1 MDKHK
6 YWLKFYKDFLKSPQ
20 MKVIRKMPN
29 GAEYILLYM
38 ALMLES
44 IESVGH
50 LRFSD
55 SVPYNN
61 DMLSSV
67 TDTNIDIVRTGM
79 KLFEELGMI
88 QILPDKTI
96 FLPDV
101 PKLTGKECDSASRV
115 RKYRLKQKENLEMLQ
130 CNVDVT
136 KCNSDVTKCN
146 DNIEEEKEKE
156 IDSREDIDIDI
167 DIEKD
172 IDNSLLLLLEKNYAR
187 TITSLETDEVMRLQ
201 NKYPKELIIRAIEIS
216 VINNAKK
223 LSYVNG
229 ILKNWESEGIKS
241 LKDIR
246 ERNKDD
252 PSIDIPE
259 DVFNYDWLNNREGV
273 D

>member
-1 MDKHK
+1 MGKNK

-20 MKVIRKMPN
+20 MKVIRKMSN
-29 GAEYILLYM
+29 GTDYLLLYIS
-38 ALMLES
+38 LMLES
-44 IESVGH
+44 IESAGH
-50 LRFSD
+50 LRFTD
-55 SVPYNN
+55 TIPYN
-61 DMLSSV
+61 DEMLASI
-67 TDTNIDIVRTGM
+67 TDTNIDIVRSAM
-79 KLFEELGMI
+79 QIFQQLGMV
-88 QILPDKTI
+88 QILEDDTI
-96 FLPDV
+96 FLPEV
-101 PKLTGKECDSASRV
+101 PKLTGKEAESTSRV
-115 RKYRLKQKENLEMLQ
+115 REWRLKHKENLKLLQ
-130 CNVDVT
+130 CNADVT
-136 KCNSDVTKCN
+136 ECNNDVTKCN
-146 DNIEEEKEKE
+146 DNIEEEKE
-156 IDSREDIDIDI
+156 IDSREDI

-187 TITSLETDEVMRLQ
+187 TITSLEADEVMRLQ

-252 PSIDIPE
+252 PGTDIPE

>member
-29 GAEYILLYM
+29 GTDYLLLYIS
-38 ALMLES
+38 LMLES
-44 IESVGH
+44 IETVGH
-50 LRFSD
+50 LRFTD
-55 SVPYNN
+55 TIPYN
-61 DMLSSV
+61 DEMLASI
-67 TDTNIDIVRTGM
+67 TDTNVDIVRSAM
-79 KLFEELGMI
+79 QIFQQLGMV
-88 QILPDKTI
+88 QILEDNTI
-96 FLPDV
+96 FLPEV

-130 CNVDVT
+130 CNADVT

-146 DNIEEEKEKE
+146 DNIEEEKEIE
-156 IDSREDIDIDI
+156 IDSREDI

-187 TITSLETDEVMRLQ
+187 TITSLEVDEVKRLQ

-223 LSYVNG
+223 LSYVNA

-252 PSIDIPE
+252 PGTDIPE

>member
-61 DMLSSV
+61 DMLASI

-130 CNVDVT
+130 CNANVT
-136 KCNSDVTKCN
+136 ECNSDVTKCN
-146 DNIEEEKEKE
+146 DNIEKEKE
-156 IDSREDIDIDI
+156 IDIDSRE
-167 DIEKD
+167 D

>member
-55 SVPYNN
+55 NVPYNN
-61 DMLSSV
+61 DMLASV

-115 RKYRLKQKENLEMLQ
+115 RKYRLRQKENLEMLQ

-146 DNIEEEKEKE
+146 DNIEEEK
-156 IDSREDIDIDI
+156 DI

-187 TITSLETDEVMRLQ
+187 TITSLEVDEVKRLQ
-201 NKYPKELIIRAIEIS
+201 NKYPKDLIIRAIEIS

-252 PSIDIPE
+252 PGVDIPE
-259 DVFNYDWLNNREGV
+259 EVLNYDWINNREGV

>member
-29 GAEYILLYM
+29 GTDYLLLYIS
-38 ALMLES
+38 LMLES
-44 IESVGH
+44 IETVGH
-50 LRFSD
+50 LRFTD
-55 SVPYNN
+55 TIPYN
-61 DMLSSV
+61 DEMLASI
-67 TDTNIDIVRTGM
+67 TDTNVDIVRSAM
-79 KLFEELGMI
+79 QIFQQLGMV
-88 QILPDKTI
+88 QILEDNTI
-96 FLPDV
+96 FLPEV

-130 CNVDVT
+130 CNADVT

-146 DNIEEEKEKE
+146 DNIEEEKEIE
-156 IDSREDIDIDI
+156 IDSREDI

-187 TITSLETDEVMRLQ
+187 TITSLEVDEVKRLQ

-252 PSIDIPE
+252 PGTDIPE

>member
-29 GAEYILLYM
+29 GTDYLLLYIS
-38 ALMLES
+38 LMLES
-44 IESVGH
+44 IETVGH
-50 LRFSD
+50 LRFTD
-55 SVPYNN
+55 TIPYN
-61 DMLSSV
+61 DEMLASI
-67 TDTNIDIVRTGM
+67 TDTNVDIVRSAM
-79 KLFEELGMI
+79 QIFQQLGLV
-88 QILPDKTI
+88 QILEDNTI
-96 FLPDV
+96 FLPEV

-130 CNVDVT
+130 CNANVT
-136 KCNSDVTKCN
+136 ECNSDVTKCN

-156 IDSREDIDIDI
+156 IDSREDIDI
-167 DIEKD
+167 EKD

-187 TITSLETDEVMRLQ
+187 TITSLEVDEVKRLQ
-201 NKYPKELIIRAIEIS
+201 NKYPKDLIIRAIEIS

-252 PSIDIPE
+252 PGVDIPE
-259 DVFNYDWLNNREGV
+259 EVLNYDWINNREGV

>member
-50 LRFSD
+50 LRLND

-61 DMLSSV
+61 DMLASI

-115 RKYRLKQKENLEMLQ
+115 RKYRLKQKENLELLQ
-130 CNVDVT
+130 CNANVT
-136 KCNSDVTKCN
+136 ECNSDVTKCN
-146 DNIEEEKEKE
+146 DNIEKEKE
-156 IDSREDIDIDI
+156 IDNREDI

-187 TITSLETDEVMRLQ
+187 TITSLEVDEVKRLQ

-223 LSYVNG
+223 LSYVNA

>member
-1 MDKHK
+1 MDKNK

-29 GAEYILLYM
+29 GTDYLILYIS
-38 ALMLES
+38 LMLES
-44 IESVGH
+44 VETVGH
-50 LRFSD
+50 LRLNETI
-55 SVPYNN
+55 PYND
-61 DMLSSV
+61 DMIASI
-67 TDTNIDIVRTGM
+67 TDTNIDVVRTGM

-96 FLPDV
+96 FLPEV
-101 PKLTGKECDSASRV
+101 PGLTGKESESAERV
-115 RKYRLKQKENLEMLQ
+115 RKYRLKQKEKLKMLQ

-136 KCNSDVTKCN
+136 TCNDDVQKCN
-146 DNIEEEKEKE
+146 DNIEKE
-156 IDSREDIDIDI
+156 IEIDNREDIDI
-167 DIEKD
+167 EKN

-187 TITSLETDEVMRLQ
+187 TITNLEVDEIKKLQ
-201 NKYPKELIIRAIEIS
+201 NKYPEELIIRAIEIS

-241 LKDIR
+241 LNDIR

-252 PSIDIPE
+252 PGIPE
-259 DVFNYDWLNNREGV
+259 EILNYDWLNCKKGV

>member
-29 GAEYILLYM
+29 GTDYLLLYIS
-38 ALMLES
+38 LMLES
-44 IESVGH
+44 IETVGH
-50 LRFSD
+50 LRFTD
-55 SVPYNN
+55 TIPYN
-61 DMLSSV
+61 DEMLASI
-67 TDTNIDIVRTGM
+67 TDTNVDIVRSAM
-79 KLFEELGMI
+79 QIFQQLGMV
-88 QILPDKTI
+88 QILEDNTI
-96 FLPDV
+96 FLPEV

-130 CNVDVT
+130 CNADVT

-146 DNIEEEKEKE
+146 DNIEEEKEIE
-156 IDSREDIDIDI
+156 IDSREDI

-187 TITSLETDEVMRLQ
+187 TITSLEADEVMRLQ

-252 PSIDIPE
+252 PGVDIPE
-259 DVFNYDWLNNREGV
+259 EVLNYDWINNREGV

>member
-29 GAEYILLYM
+29 GTEYILLYM

-61 DMLSSV
+61 DMLASI

-130 CNVDVT
+130 CNANVT
-136 KCNSDVTKCN
+136 ECNSDVTKCN
-146 DNIEEEKEKE
+146 DNIEKEKE
-156 IDSREDIDIDI
+156 IDIDSRE
-167 DIEKD
+167 D

>member
-29 GAEYILLYM
+29 GTDYLLLYIS
-38 ALMLES
+38 LMLES
-44 IESVGH
+44 IETVGH
-50 LRFSD
+50 LRFTD
-55 SVPYNN
+55 TIPYN
-61 DMLSSV
+61 DEMLASI
-67 TDTNIDIVRTGM
+67 TDTNVDIVRSAM
-79 KLFEELGMI
+79 QIFQQLGMV
-88 QILPDKTI
+88 QILEDNTI
-96 FLPDV
+96 FLPEV

-130 CNVDVT
+130 CNADVT

-146 DNIEEEKEKE
+146 DNIEEEKEIE
-156 IDSREDIDIDI
+156 IDSREDI

-187 TITSLETDEVMRLQ
+187 TITSLEADEIERLQ

-252 PSIDIPE
+252 PGVDIPE
-259 DVFNYDWLNNREGV
+259 EVLNYDWINNREGV

>member
-1 MDKHK
+1 MDKNK

-29 GAEYILLYM
+29 GTDYLILYIS
-38 ALMLES
+38 LMLES
-44 IESVGH
+44 VETVGH
-50 LRFSD
+50 LRLNETI
-55 SVPYNN
+55 PYND
-61 DMLSSV
+61 DMIASI
-67 TDTNIDIVRTGM
+67 TDTNIDVVRTGM

-96 FLPDV
+96 FLPEV
-101 PKLTGKECDSASRV
+101 PGLTGKESESAERV
-115 RKYRLKQKENLEMLQ
+115 RKYRLKQKEKLKMLQ

-136 KCNSDVTKCN
+136 TCNNDVQKCN
-146 DNIEEEKEKE
+146 DNIEKE
-156 IDSREDIDIDI
+156 IEIDNREDI

-187 TITSLETDEVMRLQ
+187 TITSLEADEIERLQ

-241 LKDIR
+241 LNDIR

-252 PSIDIPE
+252 PGIDIPE
-259 DVFNYDWLNNREGV
+259 EILNYDWLNCKEGV

>member
-50 LRFSD
+50 LRLND

-61 DMLSSV
+61 DMLASI

-115 RKYRLKQKENLEMLQ
+115 RKYRLKQKENLELLQ
-130 CNVDVT
+130 CNANVT
-136 KCNSDVTKCN
+136 ECNSDVTKCN
-146 DNIEEEKEKE
+146 DNIEEEKE
-156 IDSREDIDIDI
+156 IDSREDI

-252 PSIDIPE
+252 PSTDIPE

>member
-29 GAEYILLYM
+29 GTDYLLLYIS
-38 ALMLES
+38 LMLES
-44 IESVGH
+44 IETVGH
-50 LRFSD
+50 LRFTD
-55 SVPYNN
+55 TIPYN
-61 DMLSSV
+61 DEMLASI
-67 TDTNIDIVRTGM
+67 TDTNVDIVRSAM
-79 KLFEELGMI
+79 QIFQQLGMV
-88 QILPDKTI
+88 QILEDNTI
-96 FLPDV
+96 FLPEV

-130 CNVDVT
+130 CNADVT

-146 DNIEEEKEKE
+146 DNIEEEKEIE
-156 IDSREDIDIDI
+156 IDSREDI

-252 PSIDIPE
+252 PSTDIPE

>member
-1 MDKHK
+1 MGKNK

-20 MKVIRKMPN
+20 MKVIRKMSN
-29 GAEYILLYM
+29 GTDYLLLYIS
-38 ALMLES
+38 LMLES
-44 IESVGH
+44 IESAGH
-50 LRFSD
+50 LRFTD
-55 SVPYNN
+55 TIPYN
-61 DMLSSV
+61 DEMLASI
-67 TDTNIDIVRTGM
+67 TDTNIDIVRSAM
-79 KLFEELGMI
+79 QIFQQLGMV
-88 QILPDKTI
+88 QILEDDTI
-96 FLPDV
+96 FLPEV
-101 PKLTGKECDSASRV
+101 PKLTGKEAESTSRV
-115 RKYRLKQKENLEMLQ
+115 REWRLKHKENLKLLQ
-130 CNVDVT
+130 CNADVT
-136 KCNSDVTKCN
+136 ECNNGVTKCN
-146 DNIEEEKEKE
+146 DNIEEEKE
-156 IDSREDIDIDI
+156 IDNREDIDI
-167 DIEKD
+167 EKN

-187 TITSLETDEVMRLQ
+187 TITSLEADEIERLQ

-252 PSIDIPE
+252 PGTDIPE

>member
-29 GAEYILLYM
+29 GTDYLLLYIS
-38 ALMLES
+38 LMLES
-44 IESVGH
+44 IETVGH
-50 LRFSD
+50 LRFTD
-55 SVPYNN
+55 TIPYN
-61 DMLSSV
+61 DEMLASI
-67 TDTNIDIVRTGM
+67 TDTNVDIVRSAM
-79 KLFEELGMI
+79 QIFQQLGMV
-88 QILPDKTI
+88 QILEDNTI
-96 FLPDV
+96 FLPEV

-130 CNVDVT
+130 CNADVT
-136 KCNSDVTKCN
+136 ECNNDVTKCN
-146 DNIEEEKEKE
+146 DNIEKEKEKE
-156 IDSREDIDIDI
+156 IDIDIDI
-167 DIEKD
+167 DSRED

-187 TITSLETDEVMRLQ
+187 TITSLEADEVMRLQ

-252 PSIDIPE
+252 PGTDIPE

>member
-29 GAEYILLYM
+29 GTDYLLLYIS
-38 ALMLES
+38 LMLES
-44 IESVGH
+44 IETVGH
-50 LRFSD
+50 LRFTD
-55 SVPYNN
+55 TIPYN
-61 DMLSSV
+61 DEMLASI
-67 TDTNIDIVRTGM
+67 TDTNVDIVRSAM
-79 KLFEELGMI
+79 QIFQQLGMV
-88 QILPDKTI
+88 QILEDNTI
-96 FLPDV
+96 FLPEV

-130 CNVDVT
+130 CNADVT

-146 DNIEEEKEKE
+146 DNIEEEKEIE
-156 IDSREDIDIDI
+156 IDSREDI

-187 TITSLETDEVMRLQ
+187 TITSLEVDEVKRLQ
-201 NKYPKELIIRAIEIS
+201 NKYPKDLIIRAIEIS

-252 PSIDIPE
+252 PGVDIPE
-259 DVFNYDWLNNREGV
+259 EVLNYDWINNREGV

>member
-20 MKVIRKMPN
+20 IKVIRKMTN
-29 GAEYILLYM
+29 GTDYLLLYIS
-38 ALMLES
+38 LMLES
-44 IESVGH
+44 IETVGH
-50 LRFSD
+50 LRFTD
-55 SVPYNN
+55 TIPYND
-61 DMLSSV
+61 DMLASI
-67 TDTNIDIVRTGM
+67 TDTNVDIVRSAM
-79 KLFEELGMI
+79 KIFQQLGMV
-88 QILPDKTI
+88 QILEDDTI
-96 FLPDV
+96 FLPEV

-130 CNVDVT
+130 CNADVT
-136 KCNSDVTKCN
+136 ECNSDVTKCN
-146 DNIEEEKEKE
+146 DNIEKEKE
-156 IDSREDIDIDI
+156 IDIESREDI

-187 TITSLETDEVMRLQ
+187 TITSLEADEIERLQ
-201 NKYPKELIIRAIEIS
+201 NKYPKELIVRAIEIS

-223 LSYVNG
+223 LSYVKG

-241 LKDIR
+241 LNDIR

-252 PSIDIPE
+252 PGVDIPE
-259 DVFNYDWLNNREGV
+259 DVFNYDWLNSEEGV

>member
-29 GAEYILLYM
+29 GTDYLLLYIS
-38 ALMLES
+38 LMLES
-44 IESVGH
+44 IETVGH
-50 LRFSD
+50 LRFTD
-55 SVPYNN
+55 TIPYN
-61 DMLSSV
+61 DEMLASI
-67 TDTNIDIVRTGM
+67 TDTNVDIVRSAM
-79 KLFEELGMI
+79 QIFQQLGMV
-88 QILPDKTI
+88 QILEDNTI
-96 FLPDV
+96 FLPEV

-130 CNVDVT
+130 CNADVT

-146 DNIEEEKEKE
+146 DNIEEEKEIE
-156 IDSREDIDIDI
+156 IDSREDI

-252 PSIDIPE
+252 PGTDIPE

>member
-55 SVPYNN
+55 NVPYNN
-61 DMLSSV
+61 DMLASV

-115 RKYRLKQKENLEMLQ
+115 RKYRLKQKEKLEMLQ
-130 CNVDVT
+130 CNI
-136 KCNSDVTKCN
+136 DVTKCN

-156 IDSREDIDIDI
+156 IDSREDIDID
-167 DIEKD
+167 
-172 IDNSLLLLLEKNYAR
+172 NSLLLLLEKNYAR
-187 TITSLETDEVMRLQ
+187 TITSLEADEVKRLQ
-201 NKYPKELIIRAIEIS
+201 NKYPKELISRAIEIS

-246 ERNKDD
+246 EQNKDD
-252 PSIDIPE
+252 PGVDIPE
-259 DVFNYDWLNNREGV
+259 EVLNYDWINNREGV

>member
-29 GAEYILLYM
+29 GTDYLLLYIS
-38 ALMLES
+38 LMLES
-44 IESVGH
+44 IETVGH
-50 LRFSD
+50 LRFTD
-55 SVPYNN
+55 TIPYN
-61 DMLSSV
+61 DEMLASI
-67 TDTNIDIVRTGM
+67 TDTNVDIVRSAM
-79 KLFEELGMI
+79 QIFQQLGMV
-88 QILPDKTI
+88 QILEDNTI
-96 FLPDV
+96 FLPEV

-130 CNVDVT
+130 CNADVT

-146 DNIEEEKEKE
+146 DNIEEEKEIE
-156 IDSREDIDIDI
+156 IDSREDI

-187 TITSLETDEVMRLQ
+187 TITSLEADEIERLQ

-252 PSIDIPE
+252 PGTGIPE

>member
-1 MDKHK
+1 
-6 YWLKFYKDFLKSPQ
+6 
-20 MKVIRKMPN
+20 
-29 GAEYILLYM
+29 
-38 ALMLES
+38 
-44 IESVGH
+44 
-50 LRFSD
+50 
-55 SVPYNN
+55 
-61 DMLSSV
+61 
-67 TDTNIDIVRTGM
+67 
-79 KLFEELGMI
+79 
-88 QILPDKTI
+88 
-96 FLPDV
+96 
-101 PKLTGKECDSASRV
+101 
-115 RKYRLKQKENLEMLQ
+115 MLQ
-130 CNVDVT
+130 CNANVT
-136 KCNSDVTKCN
+136 ECNSDVTKCN
-146 DNIEEEKEKE
+146 DNIEKEKE
-156 IDSREDIDIDI
+156 IDNREDI

>member
-29 GAEYILLYM
+29 GTDYLLLYIS
-38 ALMLES
+38 LMLES
-44 IESVGH
+44 IETVGH
-50 LRFSD
+50 LRFTD
-55 SVPYNN
+55 TIPYN
-61 DMLSSV
+61 DEMLASI
-67 TDTNIDIVRTGM
+67 TDTNVDIVRSAM
-79 KLFEELGMI
+79 QIFQQLGMV
-88 QILPDKTI
+88 QILEDNTI
-96 FLPDV
+96 FLPEV

-130 CNVDVT
+130 CNADVT

-146 DNIEEEKEKE
+146 DNIEEEKEIE
-156 IDSREDIDIDI
+156 IDSREDI

-187 TITSLETDEVMRLQ
+187 TITSLEVDEVKRLQ

-252 PSIDIPE
+252 PGVDIPE
-259 DVFNYDWLNNREGV
+259 EVLNYDWINNREGV

>member
-61 DMLSSV
+61 DMLASI

-130 CNVDVT
+130 CNANVT
-136 KCNSDVTKCN
+136 ECNSDVTKCN
-146 DNIEEEKEKE
+146 DNIEKEKE
-156 IDSREDIDIDI
+156 IDIDSRE
-167 DIEKD
+167 D

-252 PSIDIPE
+252 PGTDIPE

>member
-146 DNIEEEKEKE
+146 DNIEEEK
-156 IDSREDIDIDI
+156 
-167 DIEKD
+167 D

-252 PSIDIPE
+252 PGTDIPE

>member
-55 SVPYNN
+55 NVPYNN

-115 RKYRLKQKENLEMLQ
+115 RKYRLRQKENLEMLQ

-146 DNIEEEKEKE
+146 DNIEEEKEIE
-156 IDSREDIDIDI
+156 IDSREDI

-187 TITSLETDEVMRLQ
+187 TITSLEVDEAKRLQ

-252 PSIDIPE
+252 PGVDIPE
-259 DVFNYDWLNNREGV
+259 EVLNYDWINNREGV